1 MKRKN
6 KTVLQIHLLASLT
19 LIRQGRMRLTNFAKL
34 VYSEAATGGYKKAAT
49 KNFLIFIGKHLCWR
63 LKLQAFRS

>member
-6 KTVLQIHLLASLT
+6 KTVLQIHLQASLT

-34 VYSEAATGGYKKAAT
+34 VYSEAATGGV
-49 KNFLIFIGKHLCWR
+49 L
-63 LKLQAFRS
+63 